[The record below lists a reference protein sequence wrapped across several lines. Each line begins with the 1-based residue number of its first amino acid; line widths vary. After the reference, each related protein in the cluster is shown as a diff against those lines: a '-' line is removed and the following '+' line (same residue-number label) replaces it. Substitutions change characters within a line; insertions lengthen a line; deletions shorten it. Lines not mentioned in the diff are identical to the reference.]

1 MESDLFFPVIVP
13 GEVKG
18 KHSTVLSQLHSL
30 ENAVLVI
37 CSLYWNY
44 NSIINNHLDLNLV
57 GAEIII
63 AEVGT
68 SILAVS

>member
-1 MESDLFFPVIVP
+1 MLC
-13 GEVKG
+13 
-18 KHSTVLSQLHSL
+18 QLHSL

-68 SILAVS
+68 SILAVSSELEEQNMSQASPKHSPSVP